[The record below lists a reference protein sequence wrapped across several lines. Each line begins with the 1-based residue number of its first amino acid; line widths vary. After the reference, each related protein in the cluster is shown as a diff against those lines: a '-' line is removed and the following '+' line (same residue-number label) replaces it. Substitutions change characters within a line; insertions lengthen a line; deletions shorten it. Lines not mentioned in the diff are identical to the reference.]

1 MNNEL
6 IRLAEANRRWQAE
19 AGRWPNFAAVE
30 MACTC
35 CGEVYWAPDEFDR
48 AQNLRTALARP
59 VSFNSTHRCWRNNAR
74 VGGAPKSQH
83 KRIAFDFSLLR
94 PAVSE
99 AELAALQENMFAAG
113 FGTFGLY
120 RTFIHTDSRR
130 GRFWIS
136 GGGERWKEHFHR
148 K

>member
-1 MNNEL
+1 MTNEL
-6 IRLAEANRRWQAE
+6 IGLAEANRRWQAE

-35 CGEVYWAPDEFDR
+35 CGEVYWAPEEFDR

-120 RTFIHTDSRR
+120 RTFIHTDSRC